1 MSEESATVT
10 PLPPR
15 TITTPTRRERSNA
28 IRAAVEQFAAH
39 VQLTVSERHLL
50 GLIIDE
56 TLEAVVPKPSTV
68 ASGCASNE
76 AAPPKL

>member
-15 TITTPTRRERSNA
+15 TITTPTRQERSNA

-39 VQLTVSERHLL
+39 VELTVSERHLL

-56 TLEAVVPKPSTV
+56 TLEAVAPKPSTV
-68 ASGCASNE
+68 ASRGASNE
-76 AAPPKL
+76 AAPPIE